1 MVKVGMFNHQI
12 SRTLGSRARM
22 THVRNNI
29 AALRG
34 SPYAPY
40 EQDRLNLEVKQL
52 AGLADELDRNKDGR
66 VSLWERGTSVV
77 TLPFRAAFYSA
88 DEVEPTYE
96 EYLSQQ
102 EGAMGDMNESQSG
115 RIEMLHKAVQER
127 QRLVGNYEVVLQQ
140 YNSQVQVIKDTETDQ
155 HKELKNFIEYMQSK
169 LQDPTDDV
177 TFDGQTYQEA
187 LSKYQRE
194 AAVITEAKSN
204 VNTLGEQ
211 LRTLQGQ
218 IEAQDKAVKD
228 AAVVAGVDVE
238 SGALEATGD
247 AISGFIGPFIIGG
260 IGATILLG
268 AIAGM
273 RGRTPPRRGRRGS
286 AMDVFMSR

>member
-40 EQDRLNLEVKQL
+40 EQDRLNMEVKQL

-66 VSLWERGTSVV
+66 VSVWERGTSVV
-77 TLPFRAAFYSA
+77 TLPLRAMFYSA
-88 DEVEPTYE
+88 DEVDPTYE

-115 RIEMLHKAVQER
+115 RIEMLNKAVQDR
-127 QRLVGNYEVVLQQ
+127 QRLVGNYDLVLRQ
-140 YNSQVQVIKDTETDQ
+140 YNAQVKVIKDTETDK
-155 HKELKNFIEYMQSK
+155 HKELKQFIEYMQSK

-187 LSKYQRE
+187 LAKYQRE

-204 VNTLGEQ
+204 VDTLGEQ
-211 LRTLQGQ
+211 LRTLQGE
-218 IEAQDKAVKD
+218 IEAQDKKVKE

-247 AISGFIGPFIIGG
+247 AIGGFIVPFIFGG
-260 IGATILLG
+260 IGATLLLG

-273 RGRTPPRRGRRGS
+273 RGPTPPRRGRRGS
-286 AMDVFMSR
+286 AMDVFMRR

>member
-40 EQDRLNLEVKQL
+40 EQDRLNMEVKQL
-52 AGLADELDRNKDGR
+52 AGLADELDRNEDGR

-77 TLPFRAAFYSA
+77 TLPIRALLYTS
-88 DEVEPTYE
+88 DEVDPTYE
-96 EYLSQQ
+96 EYLSLQ

-115 RIEMLHKAVQER
+115 RIEMLNKAVQDR
-127 QRLVGNYEVVLQQ
+127 QRLIGNYELVLQQ
-140 YNSQVQVIKDTETDQ
+140 YNAQVKVIEDTENEQ
-155 HKELKNFIEYMQSK
+155 HTELKNFIEYMKTK

-187 LSKYQRE
+187 LAKYQRE

-204 VNTLGEQ
+204 VDTLGEQ

-247 AISGFIGPFIIGG
+247 AIGGFIGPFIIGG
-260 IGATILLG
+260 IGATLLLG

-286 AMDVFMSR
+286 AMDVFMRR

>member
-40 EQDRLNLEVKQL
+40 EQDRLNLEVKHL
-52 AGLADELDRNKDGR
+52 AGLEKIDTNKDGR
-66 VSLWERGTSVV
+66 ISLWERGSAVV
-77 TLPFRAAFYSA
+77 ALPFKAAFYQLEE
-88 DEVEPTYE
+88 DEATYE

-102 EGAMGDMNESQSG
+102 EGVMGDMNESQSG
-115 RIEMLHKAVQER
+115 RIEMLNKAVQDR
-127 QRLVGNYEVVLQQ
+127 QRLVGNYELVLQQ
-140 YNSQVQVIKDTETDQ
+140 YNVQVKVIKDTETDE
-155 HKELKNFIEYMQSK
+155 HNELKKFIQYMESK

-177 TFDGQTYQEA
+177 TFNGQTYQEA
-187 LSKYQRE
+187 LAKYNRE
-194 AAVITEAKSN
+194 AEVIKEAKSN
-204 VNTLGEQ
+204 VKTLEEQ
-211 LRTLQGQ
+211 LKTLQGE

-228 AAVVAGVDVE
+228 AAVVAGVDLE
-238 SGALEATGD
+238 SGLLETSAD
-247 AISGFIGPFIIGG
+247 AVGGWIGPFIIGG
-260 IGATILLG
+260 IGATLLLG
-268 AIAGM
+268 VIAGM

>member
-1 MVKVGMFNHQI
+1 
-12 SRTLGSRARM
+12 M

-66 VSLWERGTSVV
+66 VSVWERGTSAV
-77 TLPFRAAFYSA
+77 TLPFRALFYSA

-115 RIEMLHKAVQER
+115 RIEMLNKAVQER
-127 QRLVGNYEVVLQQ
+127 QRLIGNYELVLQQ
-140 YNSQVQVIKDTETDQ
+140 YNAQVKVIKDTETDQ

-187 LSKYQRE
+187 LAKYNRE

-247 AISGFIGPFIIGG
+247 AIGGFIGPFIIGG
-260 IGATILLG
+260 IGATLLLG

>member
-40 EQDRLNLEVKQL
+40 EQDRLNMEVKQL
-52 AGLADELDRNKDGR
+52 AGLADELDRNKDGK
-66 VSLWERGTSVV
+66 VSLWERGTSIV
-77 TLPFRAAFYSA
+77 TLPVRAAFYSA
-88 DEVEPTYE
+88 DEVDPTYE
-96 EYLSQQ
+96 EFLSQQ
-102 EGAMGDMNESQSG
+102 QDVIGDMNESQSG
-115 RIEMLHKAVQER
+115 RIDMLNKAVEDR
-127 QRLVGNYEVVLQQ
+127 QRLVGNYEIVLQQ
-140 YNSQVQVIKDTETDQ
+140 YNSQVKVIKDTETDQ
-155 HKELKNFIEYMQSK
+155 HKELKKFVEYMQSK

-194 AAVITEAKSN
+194 ETIITQAKEEVQN
-204 VNTLGEQ
+204 LGEQ

-247 AISGFIGPFIIGG
+247 AIGGFIGPFIIGG
-260 IGATILLG
+260 IGATLLLG
-268 AIAGM
+268 TIAGM

-286 AMDVFMSR
+286 AMDVFMRR

>member
-1 MVKVGMFNHQI
+1 
-12 SRTLGSRARM
+12 M

-40 EQDRLNLEVKQL
+40 EQDRLNMEVKQL
-52 AGLADELDRNKDGR
+52 AGLADELDRNEDGR

-77 TLPFRAAFYSA
+77 TLPIRALLYTS
-88 DEVEPTYE
+88 DEVDPTYE
-96 EYLSQQ
+96 EYLSLQ

-115 RIEMLHKAVQER
+115 RIEMLNKAVQDR
-127 QRLVGNYEVVLQQ
+127 QRLIGNYELVLQQ
-140 YNSQVQVIKDTETDQ
+140 YNAQVKVIKDTENEQ
-155 HKELKNFIEYMQSK
+155 HTELKNFIEYMKTK

-187 LSKYQRE
+187 LAKYQRE

-204 VNTLGEQ
+204 VDTLGEQ

-247 AISGFIGPFIIGG
+247 AIGGFIGPFIIGG
-260 IGATILLG
+260 IGATLLLG

>member
-66 VSLWERGTSVV
+66 VSVWERGTSAV
-77 TLPFRAAFYSA
+77 TLPFRALFYSA

-115 RIEMLHKAVQER
+115 RIEMLNKAVQER
-127 QRLVGNYEVVLQQ
+127 QRLIGNYELVLQQ
-140 YNSQVQVIKDTETDQ
+140 YNAQVKVIKDTETDQ

-187 LSKYQRE
+187 LAKYNRE

-247 AISGFIGPFIIGG
+247 AIGGFIGPFIIGG
-260 IGATILLG
+260 IGATLLLG

>member
-40 EQDRLNLEVKQL
+40 EQDRLNMEVKQL
-52 AGLADELDRNKDGR
+52 AGLADELDRNEDGR

-77 TLPFRAAFYSA
+77 TLPIRALLYTS
-88 DEVEPTYE
+88 DEVDPTYE
-96 EYLSQQ
+96 EYLSLQ

-115 RIEMLHKAVQER
+115 RIEMLNKAVQDR
-127 QRLVGNYEVVLQQ
+127 QRLIGNYELVLQQ
-140 YNSQVQVIKDTETDQ
+140 YNAQVKVIKDTENEQ
-155 HKELKNFIEYMQSK
+155 HTELKNFIEYMKTK

-187 LSKYQRE
+187 LAKYQRE

-204 VNTLGEQ
+204 VDTLGEQ

-247 AISGFIGPFIIGG
+247 AIGGFIGPFIIGG
-260 IGATILLG
+260 IGATLLLG

>member
-1 MVKVGMFNHQI
+1 M
-12 SRTLGSRARM
+12 
-22 THVRNNI
+22 
-29 AALRG
+29 
-34 SPYAPY
+34 
-40 EQDRLNLEVKQL
+40 EVKQL

-115 RIEMLHKAVQER
+115 RIEMLNKAVQER

-140 YNSQVQVIKDTETDQ
+140 YKGQVDKIKEYDTET
-155 HKELKNFIEYMQSK
+155 HKELKKFIEYMQSK

-187 LSKYQRE
+187 LKKYQTNE
-194 AAVITEAKSN
+194 TIIVDAKEK
-204 VNTLGEQ
+204 VKTLGEQ
-211 LRTLQGQ
+211 LRDT
-218 IEAQDKAVKD
+218 
-228 AAVVAGVDVE
+228 
-238 SGALEATGD
+238 T
-247 AISGFIGPFIIGG
+247 
-260 IGATILLG
+260 
-268 AIAGM
+268 
-273 RGRTPPRRGRRGS
+273 RT
-286 AMDVFMSR
+286 D

>member
-52 AGLADELDRNKDGR
+52 AGLADELDRNNDGR
-66 VSLWERGTSVV
+66 VSVWERGTSVV
-77 TLPFRAAFYSA
+77 TLPFRALFYSA

-102 EGAMGDMNESQSG
+102 KGAMGDMNESQSG
-115 RIEMLHKAVQER
+115 RIEMLNKAVQER
-127 QRLVGNYEVVLQQ
+127 QRLVGNYDVVLQQ
-140 YNSQVQVIKDTETDQ
+140 YNGQVDIIKQYDTET
-155 HKELKNFIEYMQSK
+155 HKELKKFIEYMQSK

-177 TFDGQTYQEA
+177 TFNGQTYQEA
-187 LSKYQRE
+187 LKKYQTNE
-194 AAVITEAKSN
+194 TVIVDAKEK
-204 VNTLGEQ
+204 VNDLGEQ
-211 LRTLQGQ
+211 LREIQGQ

-228 AAVVAGVDVE
+228 AAIVAGVDVE

-247 AISGFIGPFIIGG
+247 AIGGFIGPFIIGG
-260 IGATILLG
+260 IGATLLLG
-268 AIAGM
+268 AIAGV

-286 AMDVFMSR
+286 AMDVFMRR

>member
-1 MVKVGMFNHQI
+1 
-12 SRTLGSRARM
+12 M

-52 AGLADELDRNKDGR
+52 AGLADELDRNNDGR
-66 VSLWERGTSVV
+66 VSVWERGTSVV
-77 TLPFRAAFYSA
+77 TLPFRALFYSA

-102 EGAMGDMNESQSG
+102 KGAMGDMNESQSG
-115 RIEMLHKAVQER
+115 RIEMLNKAVQER
-127 QRLVGNYEVVLQQ
+127 QRLVGNYDVVLQQ
-140 YNSQVQVIKDTETDQ
+140 YNGQVDIIKQYDTET
-155 HKELKNFIEYMQSK
+155 HKELKKFIEYMQSK

-177 TFDGQTYQEA
+177 TFNGQTYQEA
-187 LSKYQRE
+187 LKKYQTNE
-194 AAVITEAKSN
+194 TVIVDAKEK
-204 VNTLGEQ
+204 VNDLGEQ
-211 LRTLQGQ
+211 LREIQGQ

-228 AAVVAGVDVE
+228 AAIVAGVDVE

-247 AISGFIGPFIIGG
+247 AIGGFIGPFIIGG
-260 IGATILLG
+260 IGATLLLG

-286 AMDVFMSR
+286 AMDVFMRR

>member
-1 MVKVGMFNHQI
+1 
-12 SRTLGSRARM
+12 
-22 THVRNNI
+22 
-29 AALRG
+29 
-34 SPYAPY
+34 
-40 EQDRLNLEVKQL
+40 
-52 AGLADELDRNKDGR
+52 
-66 VSLWERGTSVV
+66 
-77 TLPFRAAFYSA
+77 
-88 DEVEPTYE
+88 
-96 EYLSQQ
+96 
-102 EGAMGDMNESQSG
+102 MGDMNESQSG
-115 RIEMLHKAVQER
+115 RIEMLNKAVQER
-127 QRLVGNYEVVLQQ
+127 QRLIGNYELVLQQ
-140 YNSQVQVIKDTETDQ
+140 YNAQVDKVIKDTETDQ
-155 HKELKNFIEYMQSK
+155 HKEVEEFIEYMQSK

-194 AAVITEAKSN
+194 TQRITEAKSN
-204 VNTLGEQ
+204 VDKLGEQ

-247 AISGFIGPFIIGG
+247 AIGGFIGPFIIGG

>member
-1 MVKVGMFNHQI
+1 
-12 SRTLGSRARM
+12 M

-34 SPYAPY
+34 SSYAPY
-40 EQDRLNLEVKQL
+40 EQDRLNLEVKHL
-52 AGLADELDRNKDGR
+52 AGMDNIDSNKDGKI
-66 VSLWERGTSVV
+66 SLWERGSAVV
-77 TLPFRAAFYSA
+77 ALPFKAAFYQL
-88 DEVEPTYE
+88 DEDEATYE
-96 EYLSQQ
+96 QYLSQQ

-115 RIEMLHKAVQER
+115 RIDMLNKAVQER
-127 QRLVGNYEVVLQQ
+127 QRLVGNYELVLQQ
-140 YNSQVQVIKDTETDQ
+140 YNVQVKVIKDTETDQ
-155 HKELKNFIEYMQSK
+155 YGELKKFIQYMESK

-187 LSKYQRE
+187 LAKYRRE
-194 AAVITEAKSN
+194 ATIIREAKSN
-204 VNTLGEQ
+204 VDTLEEQ

-238 SGALEATGD
+238 SGALEATTD
-247 AISGFIGPFIIGG
+247 AIGGWIGPFVIGG
-260 IGATILLG
+260 IGATLLLG

-273 RGRTPPRRGRRGS
+273 RGRSPPRRGRRGS

>member
-12 SRTLGSRARM
+12 ARTLGSRARM

-40 EQDRLNLEVKQL
+40 EQDRLNMEVKQL
-52 AGLADELDRNKDGR
+52 AGLADELDRNEDGR

-77 TLPFRAAFYSA
+77 TLPIRALLYTS
-88 DEVEPTYE
+88 DEVDPTYE
-96 EYLSQQ
+96 EYLSLQ
-102 EGAMGDMNESQSG
+102 EDAMGDMNKSQSG
-115 RIEMLHKAVQER
+115 RIEMLNKRVQER
-127 QRLVGNYEVVLQQ
+127 QRLIGNYEVVLQQ
-140 YNSQVQVIKDTETDQ
+140 YNAQVKVIEDTETEP
-155 HKELKNFIEYMQSK
+155 HKELKNFIEYMKTK

-187 LSKYQRE
+187 LAKYNRE
-194 AAVITEAKSN
+194 EAVITEAKSN
-204 VNTLGEQ
+204 VKKLGEQ
-211 LRTLQGQ
+211 LRELQGQ
-218 IEAQDKAVKD
+218 IEAQDKAVKE

-238 SGALEATGD
+238 SGVLEATGD
-247 AISGFIGPFIIGG
+247 AIGGFFGPFIIGG
-260 IGATILLG
+260 IGATLLL
-268 AIAGM
+268 AHIASK

-286 AMDVFMSR
+286 AMDVFMRR